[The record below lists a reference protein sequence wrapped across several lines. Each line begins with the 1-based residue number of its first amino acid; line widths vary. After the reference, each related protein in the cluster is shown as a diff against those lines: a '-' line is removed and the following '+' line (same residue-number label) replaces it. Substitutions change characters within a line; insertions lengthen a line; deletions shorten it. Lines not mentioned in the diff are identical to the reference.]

1 MNIGGLQK
9 LSLIEYPEKTAAII
23 FTQGCNMFCPYCHN
37 PQLVY
42 KDMFEQVLNVAE
54 IFSFLEK
61 RQRLL
66 QAVVITGG
74 EPTVQKDLKDF
85 IRKIKSYR
93 YAVKLDTNG
102 TNPQILEELIK
113 ENLINFIAMDI
124 KSPLEKYNLFYK
136 GDIKK
141 IENSI
146 FIIKNSKVPHLFRT
160 TFDEELLCKLDLQI
174 IEELVFPSRHIVQ
187 PHIKRDKK
195 TLSSFNV

>member
-1 MNIGGLQK
+1 
-9 LSLIEYPEKTAAII
+9 
-23 FTQGCNMFCPYCHN
+23 MFCPYCHN